1 MTDPQTGDTPDRL
14 REAREVHVRTLGP
27 DAALHRTIVWVV
39 VDERDRIF
47 VRSYRGPNARWYR
60 QATSGRPVSLELDEV
75 VLPVHVEVAVDPERI
90 ETTSRL
96 LAAKY
101 ADESETPDMLRDDV
115 LETTL
120 ELHLADRP

>member
-1 MTDPQTGDTPDRL
+1 MTEPHTGDMPARL
-14 REAREVHVRTLGP
+14 REAGEVHIRTLGTDGAP
-27 DAALHRTIVWVV
+27 HRTIVWVV
-39 VDERDRIF
+39 VDERDRVL

-60 QATSGRPVSLELDEV
+60 EATSGRPASLELDGA
-75 VLPVHVEVAVDPERI
+75 VLPLHVERAVDPERI

-101 ADESETPDMLRDDV
+101 VDEAETPAMLRDDV

-120 ELHLADRP
+120 ELRLADRA